1 MRLITALLTTLMF
14 SLPAMA
20 LELAGRM
27 PASQMRSLQAPML
40 LCENELVSARIYAA
54 PQQDEVE
61 MIIESSV
68 AFMSHQV
75 AQSFYTLEG
84 AQVFQG
90 DVSAL
95 ILTETE
101 EGLQGVLEADMNQPS
116 TQQVL
121 DCKAYYS
128 TQPIAQPASI

>member
-1 MRLITALLTTLMF
+1 MRLITALFATLMF
-14 SLPAMA
+14 SLPAFAVEMTNWI
-20 LELAGRM
+20 
-27 PASQMRSLQAPML
+27 PASELRAQQAPML

-54 PQQDEVE
+54 PHQDEVE
-61 MIIESSV
+61 MIIEGAV

-75 AQSFYTLEG
+75 AHSFYTLEG
-84 AQVFQG
+84 SQIFQG
-90 DVSAL
+90 DISAL

-101 EGLQGVLEADMNQPS
+101 EGLQGVLEADMSQPS

-121 DCKAYYS
+121 DCKTYYS